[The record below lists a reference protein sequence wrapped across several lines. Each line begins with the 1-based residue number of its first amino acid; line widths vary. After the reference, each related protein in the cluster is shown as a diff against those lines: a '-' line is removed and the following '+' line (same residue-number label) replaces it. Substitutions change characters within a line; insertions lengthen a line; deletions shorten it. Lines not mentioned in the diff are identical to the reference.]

1 MRNPF
6 NDLATAAPRALDSLL
21 GPNNRN
27 NTTGKDGNNKKTD
40 KKTRDER
47 ACSFDLDLSGLNL
60 GGGGG
65 TSLASASMTDEGS
78 VVSSFTLEGLA
89 SEVTSEFAAEA
100 LDATTNDDAS
110 PN

>member
-21 GPNNRN
+21 GPK
-27 NTTGKDGNNKKTD
+27 NTACNDGNKKKTD

-47 ACSFDLDLSGLNL
+47 ACSFDLDLSGLTL
-60 GGGGG
+60 GGGSG
-65 TSLASASMTDEGS
+65 TSLASASVTDEGS